1 MQRKDDFEPKLLFP
15 QYQEWLEDE
24 AQRQIDYANRTR
36 EALLQAEHVLSHL
49 KECKRC
55 SAQFYAPTKRRE
67 YCLECRDARD
77 IYAVAYYKYASINKY
92 YLNKLGYIPEEKQE
106 VLSFLLDIIN
116 NWRNSLM
123 DSPKQNES

>member
-55 SAQFYAPTKRRE
+55 SAQFYTPKRRE
-67 YCLECRDARD
+67 YCLECQDARD